1 MWVSV
6 LMTYPATIAIIAET
20 FGQYLMEGL
29 RQSYDIEPSLQPVV
43 QKLFGISLLCELN
56 NYSPM
61 LHFYASR
68 RMLPNKLVT

>member
-29 RQSYDIEPSLQPVV
+29 RQSYEIDKDWQPAV
-43 QKLFGISLLCELN
+43 QKIFGIVLLCKYCNCYLQITEIILI
-56 NYSPM
+56 
-61 LHFYASR
+61 FYF
-68 RMLPNKLVT
+68 